1 MIRVIQSIIIIIEAD
16 IRTDLITIH
25 KQTLHINIHEGLET
39 KDKHLHLEVIYT

>member
-25 KQTLHINIHEGLET
+25 KQTLHTNIHEGVS
-39 KDKHLHLEVIYT
+39 KPKIDIYIWK